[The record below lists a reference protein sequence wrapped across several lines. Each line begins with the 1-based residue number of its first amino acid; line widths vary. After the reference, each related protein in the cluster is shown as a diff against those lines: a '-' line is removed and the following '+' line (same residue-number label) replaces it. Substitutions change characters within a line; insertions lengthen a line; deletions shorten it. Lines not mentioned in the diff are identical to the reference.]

1 MNPTS
6 ITGTAIIVVRIRILR
21 IITNYQN
28 IIKLL
33 LTIELLLL
41 TISLLLSTQIHSLLF
56 TLNNIIIVQILT
68 IAAAETATGLRI
80 ITAYYRTRGTIR
92 IKSLNLLRG

>member
-1 MNPTS
+1 MNPITITS
-6 ITGTAIIVVRIRILR
+6 TAIIIISISILS

-28 IIKLL
+28 IVKLL

-41 TISLLLSTQIHSLLF
+41 TISLLLSIQTYFLYF
-56 TLNNIIIVQILT
+56 TLNNIIIIQILT
-68 IAAAETATGLRI
+68 IAAAETATGLSI
-80 ITAYYRTRGTIR
+80 ITAYYRTRGTIS